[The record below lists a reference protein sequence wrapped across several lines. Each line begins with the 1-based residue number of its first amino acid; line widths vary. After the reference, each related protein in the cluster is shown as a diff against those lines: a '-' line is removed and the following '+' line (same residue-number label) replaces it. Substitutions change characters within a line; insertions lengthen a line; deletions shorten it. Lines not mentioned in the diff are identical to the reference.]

1 MAQTLQLKQ
10 QPGTEPRLRKKPL
23 LSLENTEED
32 KKRRAWT
39 EVRSKKVSPLPTP
52 DTATTDDPFAGMKS
66 SINYQQE
73 IERLKALV
81 PKMDAGKKKTSPRPR
96 SAQYPAEKK
105 KSPVQAQQQH
115 QHQHQGKDASPPSRT
130 RPASALCMSID
141 SNASVSPPTP
151 TAAPIIGNTT
161 SSSSRATSPTTS
173 SSPYY
178 EGSRM
183 TSPISTP
190 RSLSPAHSD
199 YTAMTIP
206 PVPEEEEDI
215 KTTMGSSEIIPF
227 EEKVHF
233 LEFMQSWTSAAGT
246 GGGWQAA
253 WNMGDYSASES
264 VCSGGSLWAM
274 PMPWQERHSH
284 STNRNHHHHLHQ
296 QQQQYHR

>member
-10 QPGTEPRLRKKPL
+10 QPVVEPRLRKKPL

-96 SAQYPAEKK
+96 SAQYPSEKK
-105 KSPVQAQQQH
+105 KSPVQQQQR
-115 QHQHQGKDASPPSRT
+115 KDASPPSRT

-141 SNASVSPPTP
+141 SCVSVPPPTP
-151 TAAPIIGNTT
+151 TTAPLAGNTT

-190 RSLSPAHSD
+190 RSLSPAQSD

-215 KTTMGSSEIIPF
+215 KSTVSSSEIIPF
-227 EEKVHF
+227 EEKVRF

-246 GGGWQAA
+246 GGGWQAP
-253 WNMGDYSASES
+253 WDMGDYSASES

-274 PMPWQERHSH
+274 PMPWQDHH
-284 STNRNHHHHLHQ
+284 NHLNNVNRNPHPHHPHHHYQQHQ
-296 QQQQYHR
+296 QYQH